1 MGVANATPAAPAA
14 GIGETT
20 MDKAAFEI
28 VGNVGKSEIKEV
40 KGGKRIAILSVA
52 TSERWKRDDGE
63 WSEKTYWHRIAV
75 FAPAKVERIETM
87 VQKGTRLRLVGQIR
101 PGSYEDD
108 KGRTKYVVEFVIG
121 PFGDVEVLARPKP
134 RDDAEDPPAPR
145 RTRGKRTAGD
155 EASETA

>member
-1 MGVANATPAAPAA
+1 MY
-14 GIGETT
+14 
-20 MDKAAFEI
+20 KAAFEI
-28 VGNVGKSEIKEV
+28 VGSVGKTEIKEV

-101 PGSYEDD
+101 PGSYDD
-108 KGRTKYVVEFVIG
+108 
-121 PFGDVEVLARPKP
+121 D
-134 RDDAEDPPAPR
+134 
-145 RTRGKRTAGD
+145 
-155 EASETA
+155 

>member
-1 MGVANATPAAPAA
+1 MDRAT
-14 GIGETT
+14 
-20 MDKAAFEI
+20 FEI
-28 VGNVGKSEIKEV
+28 VGNVGKTEIKDV

-75 FAPAKVERIETM
+75 FAAAKVERIETM

-108 KGRTKYVVEFVIG
+108 KGRTRYVVEFVIG
-121 PFGDVEVLARPKP
+121 PFGDVEVLARAKP
-134 RDDAEDPPAPR
+134 RDEGVDEAPPR
-145 RTRGKRTAGD
+145 RGRGRRAAGD
-155 EASETA
+155 GAGETA